1 MIAGGKRE
9 VGQRE
14 KEWSRRNEYGVNVFD
29 IWRAKT
35 LLALLVLCLPQ
46 ALPLVSGGAGSKLL
60 HWRHR
65 GDDRFLQSALLTPT
79 LDCTGSCWE
88 VYGCPITWIKLLPGT
103 VTLETSVPRVK
114 HGQDYPEEACS
125 FAVVVE
131 PCFCHLLRLQICLP
145 ELWVGWGFQSS
156 SRRQEAAL
164 PIVKLID
171 VIRDNP
177 HQKEICD

>member
-1 MIAGGKRE
+1 MTSGE
-9 VGQRE
+9 QRP
-14 KEWSRRNEYGVNVFD
+14 S
-29 IWRAKT
+29 
-35 LLALLVLCLPQ
+35 LPCQ
-46 ALPLVSGGAGSKLL
+46 SPACPKPFPWCPEGLAGSKLL
-60 HWRHR
+60 RWRHW
-65 GDDRFLQSALLTPT
+65 GDDRSLQSALLTPT
-79 LDCTGSCWE
+79 LDCTRSCWE

-114 HGQDYPEEACS
+114 HRQDYPEEACS

-131 PCFCHLLRLQICLP
+131 PCFCHLLRLRICPP

-171 VIRDNP
+171 IIRDNL
-177 HQKEICD
+177 HQKEIRD